1 MELFFREKW
10 TVLGALLLMVST
22 SFSKELA
29 EDGDDAM
36 MKDKKVLNVF
46 SVVRFR
52 NDPCSTGDNTNGT
65 CYTTDECTARGGTP
79 SGDCA
84 SGYGVCCVFTFSC
97 GQTSAENCTYFIGQN
112 VPDGQCRLEICPC
125 SDNICQLRLDFT
137 TFDITGPSTNTISV
151 GKNAA
156 LKEVTNEQRCLTD
169 TFAVTNPGGASP
181 PVICGMNSG
190 EHMYVDSSEQCNEL
204 AFNLQGANARQMWN
218 IKITQFS
225 CDFDNLAP
233 EGCTQYFFGSNTG
246 IVKTYNFDG
255 GQHLDN
261 QNQRICVRR
270 ERGNCRICWT
280 ATADTDFELTGDL
293 TKSIADG
300 KCCGDGPANGGVSG
314 TDCVIIPGA
323 SKEVDMKDLVKV
335 AALGLCGGKFGSKDN
350 QNAHKTICSMILP
363 FNIRFLSDTFETSGV
378 EKGKQP
384 NGFKL
389 SYKMRACT

>member
-1 MELFFREKW
+1 MSFLWLDSE
-10 TVLGALLLMVST
+10 TIPALLVIIQMV
-22 SFSKELA
+22 LA
-29 EDGDDAM
+29 ILPMNVQLEA
-36 MKDKKVLNVF
+36 VLL
-46 SVVRFR
+46 
-52 NDPCSTGDNTNGT
+52 
-65 CYTTDECTARGGTP
+65 
-79 SGDCA
+79 
-84 SGYGVCCVFTFSC
+84 
-97 GQTSAENCTYFIGQN
+97 
-112 VPDGQCRLEICPC
+112 LEIVPLGMEFVVFLPLVVGRHRPK
-125 SDNICQLRLDFT
+125 IAH
-137 TFDITGPSTNTISV
+137 IS
-151 GKNAA
+151 
-156 LKEVTNEQRCLTD
+156 LTKR
-169 TFAVTNPGGASP
+169 GASP

-350 QNAHKTICSMILP
+350 QKAHKTICSMILP